1 MRYASL
7 FLFFLLFLLLSCAG
21 TSKSS
26 AKNGTLPPENPRQVK
41 HSQNEIPQELYTD
54 AAHESFL
61 RGQNLLNRGSL
72 DGALLFFEQARQ
84 FDTTSRFLA
93 FRLSELYRL
102 KGKTKKALEVARQGM
117 AIPGEASYSEL
128 LHLARLFEAMPESA
142 ENADSAT
149 YYFGKAVELQDDDPP
164 VLLEYSML
172 LQKQEKYKEL
182 ADVYHR
188 LLPML
193 NFPSQLVEK
202 QLLLCMMIQDS
213 TCVLRTLGSA
223 WEGTRDEQYGVMY
236 IEALL
241 KQKQYDKAL
250 DVVTKMRGAFPED
263 VSLAIRRAQIL
274 VMKDQMDSA
283 LAELQ
288 QARSIDTT
296 SDDVLRTLARVEFE
310 LGRNDSARVHLQ
322 ELLRRSPN
330 EHELLYM
337 LGLVSFFSDQKD
349 SAIASM
355 QQAIALSPDNF
366 MYYHKLHSFYLLQ
379 DQYDQAFA
387 LSDTLVARFPKFPA
401 SWVLKARAKTSRA
414 GDTDNSLAAHQGDSA
429 EVLQQRIASDRQEA
443 HDDLQQA
450 LTLDSLNPQALFAQ
464 ASLWERRGNFDSSA
478 VVFETLIR
486 LHPEH
491 HQALNYYGYML
502 IDADKDVPRG
512 RILVDSALVYDPDNS
527 AYLDSKAWYLYR
539 MQEYQKALEVMESI
553 EDPGAS
559 NWEYYEHLA
568 LILEALG
575 RQKEALGHWQKV
587 LEIRPWRTIAQERL
601 KASGGGS
608 SSSQD
613 SQAPK
618 NNPAPKTGA
627 VEQ

>member
-7 FLFFLLFLLLSCAG
+7 FLFFLIFLFSSCAG
-21 TSKSS
+21 TSKSPAQTGNLQP
-26 AKNGTLPPENPRQVK
+26 AKPRPVK
-41 HSQNEIPQELYTD
+41 PSGSEIPKELYTD
-54 AAHESFL
+54 AAHEAFL

-93 FRLSELYRL
+93 FRLSELYQM

-117 AIPGEASYSEL
+117 AIPGEPQYSEYL
-128 LHLARLFEAMPESA
+128 QLARLFEAMPKSL
-142 ENADSAT
+142 DSAT

-172 LQKQEKYKEL
+172 LQKQENYKEL

-223 WEGTRDEQYGVMY
+223 WEGTREGQYGEMY
-236 IEALL
+236 VEALL
-241 KQKQYDKAL
+241 KQKKYDKAL
-250 DVVTKMRGAFPED
+250 EVATRMKAAFPED
-263 VSLAIRRAQIL
+263 ASMAIRRAQIL

-288 QARSIDTT
+288 QARSLDTT
-296 SDDVLRTLARVEFE
+296 SDEVLRTLARVEFE

-337 LGLVSFFSDQKD
+337 LGLVSFFSDEKD
-349 SAIASM
+349 SAIVNM

-401 SWVLKARAKTSRA
+401 SWVLRARAKKSRA

-429 EVLQQRIASDRQEA
+429 EALQQRIASDRKDA

-450 LTLDSLNPQALFAQ
+450 LTLDSLNPQALFSQ

-478 VVFETLIR
+478 AVFETLIR

-502 IDADKDVPRG
+502 IDANKDVARG
-512 RILVDSALVYDPDNS
+512 RILVDSALVYDPDNG

-539 MQEYQKALEVMESI
+539 MQDYQKALEVMESI
-553 EDPGAS
+553 KEPGAS

-575 RQKEALGHWQKV
+575 RTQDAIPHWQKV

-601 KASGGGS
+601 KAAGVVVPAE
-608 SSSQD
+608 QKP
-613 SQAPK
+613 QAPESV
-618 NNPAPKTGA
+618 PA
-627 VEQ
+627 EQ